1 VKTQKDKKR
10 ENAKMINFD
19 KIVKMTENKKNFIKK
34 DQKVDKRK
42 KIILIVLP
50 SKQIKRNSALP
61 GITSLMKRFN
71 VVDLLHRLFIRS
83 FSNQAHPIT

>member
-1 VKTQKDKKR
+1 MQENHFNRVTLETDKK
-10 ENAKMINFD
+10 
-19 KIVKMTENKKNFIKK
+19 
-34 DQKVDKRK
+34 
-42 KIILIVLP
+42 
-50 SKQIKRNSALP
+50 NSALP